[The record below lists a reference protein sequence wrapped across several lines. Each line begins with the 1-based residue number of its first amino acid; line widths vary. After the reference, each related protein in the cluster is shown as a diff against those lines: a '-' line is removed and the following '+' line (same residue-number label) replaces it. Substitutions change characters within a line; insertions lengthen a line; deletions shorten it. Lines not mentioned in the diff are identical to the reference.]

1 MVCSFLEIETTKQI
15 NNFLK
20 KNSKFTI
27 ERFKI
32 NEDKQ
37 KLIDENGFI
46 NIIPRSID
54 NLKIDGFFAAKIK
67 KND

>member
-32 NEDKQ
+32 NDDKQ